1 MFTPYGKPEDFTW
14 LATDSGHESMSD
26 ESQVRPRRLKRNRA
40 EEAEK
45 RYGLAVLEFAREYL
59 VVEMAASE
67 VTLAFK
73 HGNKH
78 PSENFEIECVN
89 PIVVNNVKLR
99 LERSSSMKHKR
110 AFEGARQQVLASNP
124 NAAANDIDDLTITQG
139 LLCVYALNRLPMY

>member
-1 MFTPYGKPEDFTW
+1 MFTPYGKLEDVTW

-26 ESQVRPRRLKRNRA
+26 ESQVHPRRLKRNRA
-40 EEAEK
+40 EEVEK
-45 RYGLAVLEFAREYL
+45 RYDLAVLEFAREYL

-78 PSENFEIECVN
+78 PSENFEIGCVN

-99 LERSSSMKHKR
+99 LQRSNSMKYKR
-110 AFEGARQQVLASNP
+110 AFEGARQQVAASNP
-124 NAAANDIDDLTITQG
+124 SATDIDDLTITQG